1 MADRRRRPE
10 QPALCGV
17 QRAGV
22 GCGVGRIGPYY
33 EQGNW
38 YRGGVFMLYN
48 VTWFYGNQKPQHP
61 MFPKETSQEDLI
73 RLSKHWD
80 LAMHA
85 PSVDWWQHGF
95 EILPTQDI
103 IKKLDGPKGVYADPI
118 DYASGGEMI
127 KRTPNDPAGTR
138 ARSITTT

>member
-1 MADRRRRPE
+1 
-10 QPALCGV
+10 
-17 QRAGV
+17 
-22 GCGVGRIGPYY
+22 
-33 EQGNW
+33 
-38 YRGGVFMLYN
+38 
-48 VTWFYGNQKPQHP
+48 
-61 MFPKETSQEDLI
+61 
-73 RLSKHWD
+73 
-80 LAMHA
+80 MHA